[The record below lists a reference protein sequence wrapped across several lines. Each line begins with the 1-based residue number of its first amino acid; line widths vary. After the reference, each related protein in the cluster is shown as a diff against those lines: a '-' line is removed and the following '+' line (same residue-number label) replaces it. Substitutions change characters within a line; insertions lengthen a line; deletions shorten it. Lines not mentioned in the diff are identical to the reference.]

1 MKRRVMLIV
10 LDGVGIG
17 ALPDAHLFG
26 DEGSNTLGNVA
37 RQVGLNLPHL
47 QRLGLGNI
55 APLEGIDPVA
65 APLAA
70 YGKMAERSPGKDT
83 TTGHWEM
90 AGIILDKPF
99 PVYPNGFP
107 PEVIE
112 EFEKRTGRQVLG
124 NKPASGTVIIEEL
137 GAEHMATGKPI
148 VYTSADSVF
157 QIAAHEEVIP
167 LEDLYRMC
175 RVAREILQGEHA
187 VGRVIARPFIGRP
200 GSFQRTANRH
210 DFSLAP
216 PSPTMLEL
224 VEAKGLEVV
233 GVGKISDIYA
243 GRGIT
248 RSLPTKSNMEGVDRT
263 LKAWESL
270 SAGLVFTNLVDYDMK
285 FGHRNNA
292 EGFAAALEEFDR
304 RLPELM
310 GVLEEDD
317 LLIITADHGNDPT
330 TPSTDHS
337 REYVPLL
344 IYGPQVKGG
353 VYLGVRPTFADV
365 GATVVDYLGAGGLPQ
380 GESLLPLIL

>member
-90 AGIILDKPF
+90 AGIILTKPF

-107 PEVIE
+107 PEIIA
-112 EFEKRTGRQVLG
+112 EFEKRIGRQVLG

-137 GAEHMATGKPI
+137 GAEHLATGKPI

-167 LEDLYRMC
+167 LEELYWMC